1 MERYPELRPAVVA
14 ITKDAFRKRFTGTK
28 YPFDSKGY
36 REQRRIFDEGG
47 FELPSFIDFVN
58 KSRTQ
63 EDLASVFIPLFGEE
77 VGTQYAKD
85 LRMFSQLMQRSLKPE
100 KGRKDVPG
108 SSSTAGMLESLWSFL
123 AFTTRMVVPPLTQEG
138 RQLNALSGAW
148 RTATKK
154 NLLEILADPAKLNKL
169 IESRSRNLTMR
180 QYVSFVAAL
189 ANARFI
195 GDVSEGTLEEEELAE
210 IEAVLDEN

>member
-1 MERYPELRPAVVA
+1 
-14 ITKDAFRKRFTGTK
+14 
-28 YPFDSKGY
+28 
-36 REQRRIFDEGG
+36 
-47 FELPSFIDFVN
+47 
-58 KSRTQ
+58 
-63 EDLASVFIPLFGEE
+63 
-77 VGTQYAKD
+77 
-85 LRMFSQLMQRSLKPE
+85 
-100 KGRKDVPG
+100 
-108 SSSTAGMLESLWSFL
+108 
-123 AFTTRMVVPPLTQEG
+123 MVVPPLTQEG

-169 IESRSRNLTMR
+169 IESRSRNLTMK

-195 GDVSEGTLEEEELAE
+195 GDVSEGTLEEEDLAE